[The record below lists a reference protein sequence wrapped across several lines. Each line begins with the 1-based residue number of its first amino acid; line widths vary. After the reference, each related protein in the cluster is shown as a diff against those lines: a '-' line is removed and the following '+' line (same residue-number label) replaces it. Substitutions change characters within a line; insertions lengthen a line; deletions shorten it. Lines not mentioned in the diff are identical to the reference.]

1 MPLPWII
8 GAAVVAAG
16 VAIYS
21 NSSNEDDYEDDYE
34 DQKEREK
41 EKRRSINKSNIEKE
55 IKNYKK
61 EQGKIFL
68 SKYDI
73 EIAYDKE
80 YISTTYNNN
89 CLDRKLSDSKKTI
102 NEIESVIS
110 YLESMK

>member
-8 GAAVVAAG
+8 GAAVVAVG
-16 VAIYS
+16 TVIYS
-21 NSSNEDDYEDDYE
+21 NSSNEDDYED
-34 DQKEREK
+34 QKERKK
-41 EKRRSINKSNIEKE
+41 EKRRSVNKSYIEKE